1 MQDNRPAGLAE
12 LPSGFGSG
20 KTAADDMHSLQ
31 LPLFHSTI
39 TRPANEQPQCAR
51 PEPPESFAGG
61 LEKRNARDVSRALSR
76 PISRRWGL
84 GALGGAPRNTRDIR
98 AADANIG
105 KLTVAQARQFVQT
118 AVIALPLLDEAN
130 ECGKHSILLS
140 VSSGSGRSFI
150 TN

>member
-1 MQDNRPAGLAE
+1 MCYARTAGVLRRGPGKAKRP
-12 LPSGFGSG
+12 
-20 KTAADDMHSLQ
+20 
-31 LPLFHSTI
+31 
-39 TRPANEQPQCAR
+39 RR
-51 PEPPESFAGG
+51 FAG
-61 LEKRNARDVSRALSR
+61 VVT

-150 TN
+150 YN